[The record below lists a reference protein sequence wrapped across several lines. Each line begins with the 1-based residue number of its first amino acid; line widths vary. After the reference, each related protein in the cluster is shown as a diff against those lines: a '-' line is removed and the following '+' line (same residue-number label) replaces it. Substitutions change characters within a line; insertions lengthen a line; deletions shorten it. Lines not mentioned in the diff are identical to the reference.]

1 MKKRVRLN
9 ESQIR
14 RIVRE
19 SVKRVLREGYNN
31 FDIGKSCDFRDT
43 MDFIMNGGTK
53 YNIYTVFVGGGE
65 VNDYLLSYED
75 AVKLARE
82 YADEGYDDV
91 QVVNAKTN
99 KIEKF

>member
-1 MKKRVRLN
+1 MKRTIKLN
-9 ESQIR
+9 ECQLR
-14 RIVRE
+14 RIVSE

-31 FDIGKSCDFRDT
+31 FDIGKACDFRDT
-43 MDFIMNGGTK
+43 MDFTMNGGSK

-91 QVVNAKTN
+91 QVVNTKTN
-99 KIEKF
+99 KVEKF